1 VPGLAGYALALAA
14 TIAVEAPILAWCLRG
29 GGRRQVLGVA
39 VLANLASHPAA
50 TALIA
55 IAGLDWLLVEA
66 LVVAFEAVAFRAG
79 LDVSTGRAWAAALLA
94 NGATAAIALAWS
106 GA

>member
-14 TIAVEAPILAWCLRG
+14 TLAVEVPIVAWCLRG
-29 GGRRQVLGVA
+29 SGFRQVLGVA

-50 TALIA
+50 TALFA
-55 IAGLDWLLVEA
+55 LVGLDWFLVEA
-66 LVVAFEAVAFRAG
+66 LVVAFEATVYRASLG
-79 LDVSTGRAWAAALLA
+79 ARSGRAWTAALLA